1 MLVKKQMVE
10 VDGGKAGRED
20 QEDHAGWVAST
31 DLLRGQV
38 VLMLMLKLTLMLNTQ
53 REVSLPLKK
62 KTKMGESFRLYP
74 KSGWE
79 AKHQSK
85 TLTVILNG

>member
-1 MLVKKQMVE
+1 MVE

-20 QEDHAGWVAST
+20 LEDHAGWVAST

-38 VLMLMLKLTLMLNTQ
+38 VLMLMLKLMLKLMLMLNTQ
-53 REVSLPLKK
+53 REVSLPPKK

-74 KSGWE
+74 KSGWV

>member
-20 QEDHAGWVAST
+20 LEDHAGWVAST

-38 VLMLMLKLTLMLNTQ
+38 VLMLMFMHMLKTQ
-53 REVSLPLKK
+53 REASLPQKRRRQK
-62 KTKMGESFRLYP
+62 
-74 KSGWE
+74 
-79 AKHQSK
+79 
-85 TLTVILNG
+85 

>member
-1 MLVKKQMVE
+1 MVE

-20 QEDHAGWVAST
+20 LEDHAGWVAST

-38 VLMLMLKLTLMLNTQ
+38 VLMLKLMFMLMLNTQ
-53 REVSLPLKK
+53 REASLPPKKK
-62 KTKMGESFRLYP
+62 KTEIGASFRLHP
-74 KSGWE
+74 KSGWV

-85 TLTVILNG
+85 TLTVILKKG

>member
-10 VDGGKAGRED
+10 VDGGKSGRED

-38 VLMLMLKLTLMLNTQ
+38 VLTLMLKLMFMLMLKTQ
-53 REVSLPLKK
+53 REASLP
-62 KTKMGESFRLYP
+62 P
-74 KSGWE
+74 KRRRQ
-79 AKHQSK
+79 K
-85 TLTVILNG
+85 

>member
-10 VDGGKAGRED
+10 VDGGKSGRED

-38 VLMLMLKLTLMLNTQ
+38 VLMLMLMLMLKLMFMLMLKTQ
-53 REVSLPLKK
+53 KRRRQK
-62 KTKMGESFRLYP
+62 
-74 KSGWE
+74 
-79 AKHQSK
+79 
-85 TLTVILNG
+85 

>member
-10 VDGGKAGRED
+10 VDGGKSGRED

-38 VLMLMLKLTLMLNTQ
+38 VLMLKLMFMLMLKTQ
-53 REVSLPLKK
+53 REASLPQKRRRQK
-62 KTKMGESFRLYP
+62 
-74 KSGWE
+74 
-79 AKHQSK
+79 
-85 TLTVILNG
+85 